1 MSGDRLKKL
10 LPWFSTTLILVAC
23 LVCWDVFVRVTG
35 VSELVLPPPLTVL
48 ESLKEIVGE
57 PATWSH
63 ARVTGIETVGGFL
76 IALVCG
82 IAVGSVLGKVPW
94 MERSLRPVI
103 VASQVVPKV
112 ALIPLFVIWFGF
124 GMTSKVIM
132 SAMLAFFPIM
142 LNVQL
147 GVRSVEPG
155 QREVMR
161 GLNASRWQTFKYLE
175 LKSTMP
181 YVFAG
186 MEVGIVFAIIG
197 TIVGEYLGGSE
208 GLGYLVVRTLNEL
221 NAPELFAVIILL
233 SALGLLLYFV
243 VHGLKRFFIPWHE
256 SVYGQQDVNR

>member
-1 MSGDRLKKL
+1 MSKERSMRL
-10 LPWFSTTLILVAC
+10 LPWLSTSLILLAFFVA
-23 LVCWDVFVRVTG
+23 WDLFVRIYD
-35 VSELVLPPPLTVL
+35 VSELVLPPPTAVF
-48 ESLKEIVGE
+48 ESLQDVVKDPV
-57 PATWSH
+57 TWRH
-63 ARVTGIETVGGFL
+63 AQVTAIETIGGFL
-76 IALVCG
+76 IAVVCG
-82 IAVGSVLGKVPW
+82 VAVGVVLGKVPW
-94 MERSLRPVI
+94 MERTLRPLI

-147 GVRSVEPG
+147 GVRSVEAG

-161 GLNASRWQTFKYLE
+161 SLNASRWQTFKHLE

-221 NAPELFAVIILL
+221 NAPALFAVIILL
-233 SALGLLLYFV
+233 SVLGLLLYFV
-243 VHGLKRFFIPWHE
+243 VNGLKRFFIPWHE
-256 SVYGQQDVNR
+256 SVYSQQDGTR